1 MRVYIAE
8 KLKAI
13 LINFSRIVGETW
25 ALKLLDI
32 LALYDFI
39 SFFFSLFVSIGERRI
54 LLFKVFLVM
63 LTQFC
68 QAVSEWVK

>member
-1 MRVYIAE
+1 MLDVRHKMRVDIAE
-8 KLKAI
+8 KLKAV
-13 LINFSRIVGETW
+13 LVNFGRIVGEIR

-63 LTQFC
+63 LT
-68 QAVSEWVK
+68 

>member
-1 MRVYIAE
+1 MLDVRHKMRVDIAE
-8 KLKAI
+8 KLKAV
-13 LINFSRIVGETW
+13 LVNFGRIVGEIRP
-25 ALKLLDI
+25 LKLLDI

-63 LTQFC
+63 LT
-68 QAVSEWVK
+68 

>member
-1 MRVYIAE
+1 MLDVRHKMRVDIAE

-13 LINFSRIVGETW
+13 LVNFGWIVGEIRP
-25 ALKLLDI
+25 LKLLDI

-63 LTQFC
+63 LT
-68 QAVSEWVK
+68 